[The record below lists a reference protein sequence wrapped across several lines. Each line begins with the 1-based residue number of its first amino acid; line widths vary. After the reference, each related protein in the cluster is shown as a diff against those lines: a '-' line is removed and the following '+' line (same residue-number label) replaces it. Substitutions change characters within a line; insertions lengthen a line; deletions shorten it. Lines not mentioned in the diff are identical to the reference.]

1 MATFFQDLVQYRR
14 LLQMIFVLGV
24 GGSFQVGF
32 QISMITYTSVHVKAF
47 INDTWLERSGL
58 PVPPE
63 TLTLLWS
70 SVVSIYGL
78 GGLLSSMTSG
88 YLAGKYGKKKCLL
101 GNNVVMLL
109 SACLLGFSKA
119 ARSFEMLLV
128 GRFLS
133 GVSAGLCVPLHPQYL
148 GEVSPKK
155 LRGFANS
162 TISLFRSLGKA
173 LGQIMGQR
181 ELLGTAL
188 LWPVLMA
195 FTGISSSIQLLTLP
209 FFPES
214 PPHLFLHKGDE
225 EACLKAMETF
235 WGKGH
240 HQAELDDLRK
250 ERATLKS
257 ARSKSVWEVVKDP
270 SLRWQLY
277 MLVLTVVTM
286 QLSGIHA
293 VDCSVVPKSQ
303 LLRSI
308 VSKCLHLCGEAMPCS
323 GALCGAVPDSDV
335 VESAPG
341 FSVNQS
347 SPPQIYFYTFEVL
360 QAAGFDK
367 DHIPYLTLGVSLCEL
382 VSAVFCSFIIEQFKR
397 KTILWGGYW
406 LMATVLAVV
415 TLTLSLQHWASWMP
429 YCSLVLLFCFVICFA
444 VGPAGA
450 IGSVRVEIFDQSSRS
465 SAFVIGGAFNWI
477 GVFAI
482 GMVFPFI
489 VESFQQFSFLIFMG
503 ALYLSGLL
511 IYFFLPETKN
521 KSIVEIREEF
531 DKLNF
536 KGKSALA
543 LDGSVTEVGRFCTKL

>member
-162 TISLFRSLGKA
+162 TMSLFWSLGKA

-286 QLSGIHA
+286 QLSGINA
-293 VDCSVVPKSQ
+293 VD
-303 LLRSI
+303 
-308 VSKCLHLCGEAMPCS
+308 
-323 GALCGAVPDSDV
+323 DV

-397 KTILWGGYW
+397 KTILLGGYW